1 MVCLFFLH
9 LFIIMFLIYFWLASR
24 QFDQTNLNCKIRKK
38 ARHFCLTPPT
48 AVGYFFLFLRVD
60 RAHFIKH
67 SNNNN
72 NNKEKKKNS
81 QTKKLCRI
89 ALDRIEREDAPPP
102 LKTFSVFPIVPY
114 NSFIFIFVKAS
125 FYFVSFLNGVKKK
138 WSQSNCVYGRD
149 FYGTL

>member
-1 MVCLFFLH
+1 MSIFSPSIYYYVSYIFL
-9 LFIIMFLIYFWLASR
+9 AR
-24 QFDQTNLNCKIRKK
+24 QQTVRSNKSELQNKEKGPP
-38 ARHFCLTPPT
+38 LLPYPPT